1 MTNSSPCGVLS
12 RFRAGD
18 TGLGYRR
25 PNLVGRSYKTCPLC
39 LANSATKTLNE
50 VYVVLQCSSVP
61 YEREVTGIF
70 DFKSTYPNSRKHH
83 LILKDYLGGDDAEN
97 NVLYCRASALNIFLN
112 SWLGKIDH
120 LF

>member
-1 MTNSSPCGVLS
+1 MLS

-18 TGLGYRR
+18 AGLGNRC
-25 PNLVGRSYKTCPLC
+25 PNLVARTYKTRPLC

-83 LILKDYLGGDDAEN
+83 LVLNDYLGGDDTDN
-97 NVLYCRASALNIFLN
+97 NVLYREQAPLIFC
-112 SWLGKIDH
+112 
-120 LF
+120 